1 MVTPLVNRLYRTE
14 RTLTRTLR
22 VAYPAGRGR
31 IVLRTEPDWDRNL
44 EPVQVSED
52 GTTST
57 FALEADQPFL
67 YFKPCLVE
75 SGTTHWAIGPNNL
88 AIMTEPGARVS
99 YPFFFSP
106 EVGRFSSLIELPSKI
121 LGATTGSGGTCR
133 RATTK
138 TP

>member
-1 MVTPLVNRLYRTE
+1 MAFPGRSGAFGAARAPWSRIHAYGDTDEEP
-14 RTLTRTLR
+14 TLQDGARPHRTLR

-31 IVLRTEPDWDRNL
+31 IVLRTEPDWDWNL

-75 SGTTHWAIGPNNL
+75 SGTHPLGHRSKQ
-88 AIMTEPGARVS
+88 PG
-99 YPFFFSP
+99 
-106 EVGRFSSLIELPSKI
+106 
-121 LGATTGSGGTCR
+121 
-133 RATTK
+133 
-138 TP
+138 